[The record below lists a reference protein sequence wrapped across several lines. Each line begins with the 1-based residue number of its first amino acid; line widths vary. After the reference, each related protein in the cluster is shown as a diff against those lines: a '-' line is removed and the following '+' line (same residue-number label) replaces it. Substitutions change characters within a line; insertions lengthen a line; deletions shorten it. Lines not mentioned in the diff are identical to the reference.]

1 MKRVS
6 VVGAGIMGACAAWR
20 LAERGWRVTVW
31 DQFEPG
37 HRQGSS
43 HGRSRIVRKA
53 YPDSRYTAIM
63 RKGYPMWHELQSR
76 SGIELLHECGLLY
89 FGDRSGPNLATMA
102 TGLKDLGVDHAV
114 LEGTALKACFRGE
127 GDLELEV
134 GPSEIGIWQP
144 EAGWVYAERATRAA
158 LELARAAGTEV
169 RLGRVEALADLE
181 GDAVVVCTG
190 PWISRFVDLPVTV
203 TRQSFTYIE
212 ARHRGPVWIEDS
224 HHNLYGFPI
233 ESEDCTSIKLAAHCP
248 GRTFDPDRKE
258 REPARGDADLAIDF
272 ARRRWGISEP
282 LVVEEGVCLYTT
294 APDEHF
300 RLGRLDER
308 TVYASPCSGH
318 GFKFGPWIGWALAE
332 MVEGRGPAIPS

>member
-37 HRQGSS
+37 HRRGSS

-53 YPDSRYTAIM
+53 YSDPRYTAIM
-63 RKGYPMWHELQSR
+63 RQGYPMWHDLQSR

-102 TGLKDLGVDHAV
+102 DGLKDLGVDHAFV
-114 LEGTALKACFRGE
+114 EGTALKACFRGE

-134 GPSEIGIWQP
+134 SPSDIGIWQP
-144 EAGWVYAERATRAA
+144 EAGWVHAERATRAA
-158 LELARAAGTEV
+158 LDLATAAGAEI
-169 RLGRVEALADLE
+169 RRGRVEALADLD
-181 GDAVVVCTG
+181 GDAVVACAG
-190 PWISRFVDLPVTV
+190 PWIARFVDLPVTV

-224 HHNLYGFPI
+224 PLSLYGFPV

-248 GRTFDPDRKE
+248 GPPFEADCEE

-272 ARRRWGISEP
+272 ARRRLGIAAR
-282 LVVEEGVCLYTT
+282 VVEEGVCLYTT
-294 APDEHF
+294 TPDEHF
-300 RLGRLDER
+300 RIGRLDDR

-332 MVEGRGPAIPS
+332 MVEGHAPAIPS